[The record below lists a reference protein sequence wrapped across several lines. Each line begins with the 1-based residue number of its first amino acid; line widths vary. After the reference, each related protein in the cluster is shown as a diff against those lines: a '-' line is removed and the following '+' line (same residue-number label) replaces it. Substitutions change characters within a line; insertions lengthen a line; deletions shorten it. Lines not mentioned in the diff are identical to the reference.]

1 MGERA
6 AKVGALR
13 VFEENVDKADTNLL
27 QAGNFTACPTMT
39 AIKKM
44 AAEYR
49 EKHQLDL
56 DYYNEIRLLS
66 NALEAADISSEKL
79 IGEKITYYR
88 RSKFEVIVLI
98 YFWLNHTSFDR
109 ECHAGQEYAESG

>member
-1 MGERA
+1 MRVLGKENHNRKEETGARPITGTDRIQTGERA
-6 AKVGALR
+6 AEVGALR

-66 NALEAADISSEKL
+66 NALEAADI
-79 IGEKITYYR
+79 
-88 RSKFEVIVLI
+88 
-98 YFWLNHTSFDR
+98 
-109 ECHAGQEYAESG
+109 